1 MGVVIQPRFGQHLT
15 VQQELSS
22 GQNMLIKTT
31 LLSLLFLAPAILTFK
46 LNAPQSP
53 ESELARQFNDDPVI
67 NYGIWGFIAGL
78 TDYFVRNGFTTT
90 TTPAPATRR
99 TASKVNFRKKQQDKK
114 QKQEK
119 KEKKEKKRLE
129 REEKKQKKKAEKEM
143 ENMKEQEEKKEES
156 VVLADEAEESAV
168 EEAVEA

>member
-1 MGVVIQPRFGQHLT
+1 MGT

-53 ESELARQFNDDPVI
+53 ESELARQFNEDPVI

-90 TTPAPATRR
+90 TTTTASTRR
-99 TASKVNFRKKQQDKK
+99 KHFRTTR
-114 QKQEK
+114 QEA
-119 KEKKEKKRLE
+119 EAGEEE
-129 REEKKQKKKAEKEM
+129 REE
-143 ENMKEQEEKKEES
+143 
-156 VVLADEAEESAV
+156 
-168 EEAVEA
+168 

>member
-15 VQQELSS
+15 VLQELSS

-90 TTPAPATRR
+90 TATTTTPTTTTTTTPAPATRR
-99 TASKVNFRKKQQDKK
+99 T
-114 QKQEK
+114 
-119 KEKKEKKRLE
+119 
-129 REEKKQKKKAEKEM
+129 
-143 ENMKEQEEKKEES
+143 
-156 VVLADEAEESAV
+156 
-168 EEAVEA
+168 

>member
-1 MGVVIQPRFGQHLT
+1 MGQHLT
-15 VQQELSS
+15 VQP
-22 GQNMLIKTT
+22 GTLIRPEHAHQDH
-31 LLSLLFLAPAILTFK
+31 SPLFLAPAILTFK

-53 ESELARQFNDDPVI
+53 ESELARQFNEDPVI

-90 TTPAPATRR
+90 TTTTAATTTTTTTTAAPATRR

-129 REEKKQKKKAEKEM
+129 REEKKQKKKA
-143 ENMKEQEEKKEES
+143 
-156 VVLADEAEESAV
+156 
-168 EEAVEA
+168 VEA

>member
-1 MGVVIQPRFGQHLT
+1 MGT

-90 TTPAPATRR
+90 TTTTTTASTRR
-99 TASKVNFRKKQQDKK
+99 KHFRTKHDKK

-119 KEKKEKKRLE
+119 KKEKKLK
-129 REEKKQKKKAEKEM
+129 REQRKKQK
-143 ENMKEQEEKKEES
+143 
-156 VVLADEAEESAV
+156 VEAEAMKNEEEVKEVEETVEVA
-168 EEAVEA
+168 EEAVEAEPMPAEE

>member
-1 MGVVIQPRFGQHLT
+1 MGKYSLVCLV
-15 VQQELSS
+15 
-22 GQNMLIKTT
+22 
-31 LLSLLFLAPAILTFK
+31 LLSPAILSFK
-46 LNAPQSP
+46 LNANTDS
-53 ESELARQFNDDPVI
+53 SELARQFNDDPLI

-78 TDYFVRNGFTTT
+78 TDYFVRNGFTTTTTTTT

-119 KEKKEKKRLE
+119 KEKKRLE

-143 ENMKEQEEKKEES
+143 ENMKEQEEKKE
-156 VVLADEAEESAV
+156 VLSCLLMKPRSLPLKRLLRPRLTRIMKQ
-168 EEAVEA
+168 

>member
-1 MGVVIQPRFGQHLT
+1 MGKYSLVCLV
-15 VQQELSS
+15 
-22 GQNMLIKTT
+22 
-31 LLSLLFLAPAILTFK
+31 LLSPAILSFK
-46 LNAPQSP
+46 LNANTDS
-53 ESELARQFNDDPVI
+53 SELARQFNDDPLI

-90 TTPAPATRR
+90 TTTTATTAAPATRR

-119 KEKKEKKRLE
+119 KEKK
-129 REEKKQKKKAEKEM
+129 AEKEM
-143 ENMKEQEEKKEES
+143 ENTKEQEEKKEES

-168 EEAVEA
+168 EELLRPRLTRIMKQ